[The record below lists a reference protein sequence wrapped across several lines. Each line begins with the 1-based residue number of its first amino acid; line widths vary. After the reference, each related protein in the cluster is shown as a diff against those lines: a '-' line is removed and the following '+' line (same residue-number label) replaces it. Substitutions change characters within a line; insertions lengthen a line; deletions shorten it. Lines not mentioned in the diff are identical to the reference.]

1 MAQQNESSSSD
12 DDSDSESESDD
23 DLILVD
29 ELKKPKPKKQFKRRN
44 VNVVQMEETDEKLTC
59 QLPQP
64 KDQMVS
70 SSLMNKFLEAD
81 KADEQAWLYFTTTTV
96 KTNTRHWYH

>member
-1 MAQQNESSSSD
+1 MKQQNQSSDSSS

-29 ELKKPKPKKQFKRRN
+29 ELKKAPSKPKKQFKRRN
-44 VNVVQMEETDEKLTC
+44 VNVVQMEETDDRLTC

-64 KDQMVS
+64 KDEMVT

-81 KADEQAWLYFTTTTV
+81 KADEQAWPLFF
-96 KTNTRHWYH
+96 

>member
-29 ELKKPKPKKQFKRRN
+29 ELKNPKPKKQFKRRN
-44 VNVVQMEETDEKLTC
+44 VNVVQMEEKDDEKLTC

-81 KADEQAWLYFTTTTV
+81 KADEQA
-96 KTNTRHWYH
+96 